1 MADRSLQTVLDAI
14 SALEER
20 IRSAKGLS
28 AADQIRQK
36 RTLMLLDGVTAVL
49 KAYCEP
55 ALNNPGYYEFEFTGK
70 SGSP

>member
-28 AADQIRQK
+28 DADRIRQQ
-36 RTLMLLDGVTAVL
+36 RTLNLLDGVAMVL

-55 ALNNPGYYEFEFTGK
+55 ALNSTGYYEFEFTAK